1 MATSAAVS
9 YVDDAAAEPVAE
21 RAEVRCECGRTIFDG
36 VAVRARVVRA
46 LPRGG
51 AQAKC
56 RCKRWV
62 AVPLTYQESGPKG

>member
-1 MATSAAVS
+1 MSGAASLS
-9 YVDDAAAEPVAE
+9 YIDDAAAAPVAE
-21 RAEVRCECGRTIFDG
+21 RPEVRCDCGRTIFDG

-62 AVPLTYQESGPKG
+62 PVPLTYQESGDKG

>member
-1 MATSAAVS
+1 MSQATLH
-9 YVDDAAAEPVAE
+9 YIDEPAAAPVAE
-21 RAEVRCECGRTIFDG
+21 RPEVRCECGRVIFDG

-62 AVPLTYQESGPKG
+62 SVPLTYQESGPKG